1 MGKPVALKIYGAK
14 GLGPENFSC
23 CVLAWEEEARIIPV
37 WISPAQAAHIEARM
51 SGHEPRRPEIHEVTA
66 HIIRSVSDEL
76 TLTLTN
82 YFEGVFVAT
91 LNLGDGKSFDLKAS
105 DAILL
110 SLELDIPLYAD
121 LIVLREASLFI
132 PAEEMEETLGFSIA
146 KSESAEDI
154 GESRETEDREDSS
167 DFEEFMK
174 NLGVSEED
182 LHLNLD
188 ETPETNDTQDGSGE
202 EGV

>member
-14 GLGPENFSC
+14 GLGSENFSC

-188 ETPETNDTQDGSGE
+188 ETPETNDTQDDSGE

>member
-14 GLGPENFSC
+14 VLGPENFSC
-23 CVLAWEEEARIIPV
+23 CVLGWEQEARIIPV

-51 SGHEPRRPEIHEVTA
+51 SGHEPRRPEIHEVA
-66 HIIRSVSDEL
+66 GHIIRSFSDEP
-76 TLTLTN
+76 TVTLTN

-91 LNLGDGKSFDLKAS
+91 LNLGNGKSFDLKTS
-105 DAILL
+105 DAIIL

-121 LIVLREASLFI
+121 PIVLREASLFI

-146 KSESAEDI
+146 KSEPAEEI
-154 GESRETEDREDSS
+154 GESFDADEQGTSS

-182 LHLNLD
+182 LNLD
-188 ETPETNDTQDGSGE
+188 SEETPETKETKEDSGE